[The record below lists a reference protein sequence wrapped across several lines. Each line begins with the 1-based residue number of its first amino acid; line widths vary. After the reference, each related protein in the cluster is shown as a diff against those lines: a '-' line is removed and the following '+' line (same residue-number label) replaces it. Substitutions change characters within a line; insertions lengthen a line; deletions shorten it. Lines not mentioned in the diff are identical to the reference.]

1 MNCSFFKS
9 FIIYFLIIF
18 VFCTLFIPVY
28 SAHPEMFTN
37 NTDNF
42 ILFDPLE
49 EYVWPIPGFTSIT
62 SPYGKR
68 TSPTARCF

>member
-18 VFCTLFIPVY
+18 VFCTIFIPVY

-37 NTDNF
+37 NINEFT
-42 ILFDPLE
+42 IFDHLE
-49 EYVWPIPGFTSIT
+49 EYVWPIPEYTTIT

-68 TSPTARCF
+68 TSPTARSI

>member
-9 FIIYFLIIF
+9 FIIYFFIIF

-28 SAHPEMFTN
+28 STYPEMFTN
-37 NTDNF
+37 NIDDFT
-42 ILFDPLE
+42 IFDPSE
-49 EYVWPIPGFTSIT
+49 EYAWPIPEYTTIT

-68 TSPTARCF
+68 TSPTARCI